1 MYTVNQSFHPPFA
14 PAAEAGAI
22 VRAPKVRFTILT
34 PRLIRLE
41 YSPDERFEDRPSQAF
56 WYRKQSVPSF
66 KTNQDETR
74 LEIDTGELLLTYDLQ
89 AGRFNPQSL
98 SIYIKSLDR
107 TYYFGDSDEGNLM
120 GTYRTLDGLDGKVNL
135 ETGLVS
141 RDGWALYDDSRSLVF
156 DSEGWLQP
164 RSAQDEALDLYF
176 FGYGHDYIGCIQD
189 FQKVAG
195 QTPLLPRWALGNWW
209 SRYYPYSESE
219 LKNLM
224 LAFKHQQI
232 PLSVCIIDMDW
243 HITETG
249 NASNGWTGYTW
260 NKDLF
265 PDPPAFIDWL
275 HQQGLKT
282 ALNLHPAMGVW
293 PHEADYE
300 RMAHHM
306 GVDPASEQP
315 VGFDVA
321 DRHFMQAY
329 FEYLHYPKEEQG
341 IDFWWMDWQQG
352 EHSKLQGLDPLYWLN
367 HLHFYDQ
374 AKQGKKRPF
383 IFSRW
388 GGLGN
393 HRYPIGFS
401 GDTVITWD
409 SLSFQP
415 YFTSTASNVAYGWW
429 SHDIGGHFMGMEDGE
444 LFTRWAQF
452 GVFSPI
458 LRMHAT
464 RDPYIDHCPWAYDQN
479 TLHASRTALRLRH
492 AFVPYIYSM
501 SWRNERQGIPLVL
514 PMYYEH
520 PEVED
525 AYHCPQQYL
534 FGSELLAAPVIL
546 PADPEVGLARQVV
559 WLPEGEW
566 FNFFTGE
573 HHVGDAWHGMHA
585 GLEEIPIFARP
596 GAVVPLAAGASVDRV
611 NNPDELEVVIFP
623 GASRRFELFED
634 DGESNAYRQNL
645 YRITPFYNEW
655 SENRMLFQVEPVEG
669 FVNAGPE
676 TRTFTLLF
684 RGIVNPEQIEVELDG
699 HAVHSTPHYDVKT
712 STLRIG
718 GIRLAA
724 GSRLSVQ
731 LITDGETL
739 IDRRARL
746 LHHVRKML
754 WAARMPTYIKQR
766 IEAAVPEL
774 EQDITTIEQF
784 AAVMTAAQL
793 RAFIEQITGAGVMR
807 LSGCGD
813 KDRIILWNP
822 RQLPDFRYGLGI
834 TIGWWGQ
841 GEDLERG
848 SVPPVQV
855 IVPEERCG
863 THEDLSWRLQV
874 DYFGLA
880 SKEYGKKKEII
891 PPKY

>member
-1 MYTVNQSFHPPFA
+1 MYTVKATFHPPFT
-14 PAAEAGAI
+14 PTAEAGAV
-22 VRAPKVRFTILT
+22 VRAPGVRFTILT
-34 PRLIRLE
+34 PRLIRME
-41 YSPDERFEDRPSQAF
+41 YSPRERFEDRPSQAF
-56 WYRKQSVPSF
+56 WYRSQPVPAY
-66 KTNQDETR
+66 TAQEEGGC
-74 LEIDTGELLLTYDLQ
+74 LEIDTGELHLSYDMNT
-89 AGRFNPQSL
+89 GYFNPQSL
-98 SIYIKSLDR
+98 AIEVKSVSQV
-107 TYYFGDSDEGNLM
+107 YYYGDAGEGNLM

-135 ETGLVS
+135 EPGLVS
-141 RDGWALYDDSRSLVF
+141 RDGWAVYDDSGSLVF
-156 DSEGWLQP
+156 DPSGWLQP
-164 RSAQDEALDLYF
+164 RHADDTALDLYF
-176 FGYGHDYIGCIQD
+176 FGYGHDYLGCLQD

-209 SRYYPYSESE
+209 SRYYPYSETE

-224 LAFKHQQI
+224 LDFQRHQV

-243 HITETG
+243 HITDTG

-260 NKDLF
+260 NTELF

-293 PHEADYE
+293 PHEGDYE
-300 RMAHHM
+300 RVARHM
-306 GVDPASEQP
+306 GIDPASQQP
-315 VGFDVA
+315 VEFDVA
-321 DRHFMQAY
+321 DPKFMQAY
-329 FEYLHYPKEEQG
+329 FDYLHYPKEEQG

-352 EHSKLQGLDPLYWLN
+352 ERSKVQGLDPLYWLN

-374 AKQGKKRPF
+374 AKNGKKRPF

-409 SLSFQP
+409 SLCFQP
-415 YFTSTASNVAYGWW
+415 FFTATASNVAYGWW

-444 LFTRWAQF
+444 LFTRWVQY

-492 AFVPYIYSM
+492 AFVPYIYTM
-501 SWRNERQGIPLVL
+501 SWRNEQQGIPLVQ

-520 PEVED
+520 PELDD

-534 FGSELLAAPVIL
+534 FGSELLAAPVTF

-559 WLPEGEW
+559 WLPEGDW

-573 HHVGDAWHGMHA
+573 HITGDAWHGLYMS
-585 GLEEIPIFARP
+585 LEETPVFARP
-596 GAVVPLAAGASVDRV
+596 GAIVPLASGASVDGIG
-611 NNPDELEVVIFP
+611 NPSELEVSIFP
-623 GASRRFELFED
+623 GAGRRFDLFED
-634 DGESNAYRQNL
+634 DGESNAYRQGI
-645 YRITPFYNEW
+645 YRTTPFHQEW
-655 SENRMLFQVEPVEG
+655 NENRLLFQIEPVQG

-676 TRTFTLLF
+676 QRTFTLLF
-684 RGIVNPEQIEVELDG
+684 RGIVCPEQVEVELDG
-699 HAVHSTPHYDVKT
+699 QPFEIEPVYDLKT
-712 STLRIG
+712 STLRLS
-718 GIRLAA
+718 GIKLGAA
-724 GSRLSVQ
+724 SRLSVQ

-739 IDRRARL
+739 IDRRSRIL
-746 LHHVRKML
+746 QHIRKML

-766 IEAAVPEL
+766 VEAALPEM
-774 EQDITTIEQF
+774 QRDITTLEQF
-784 AAVMTAAQL
+784 SAVMSQAQL
-793 RAFIEQITGAGVMR
+793 QAFAEQLSGAGVIR
-807 LSGCGD
+807 LTGSGD

-822 RQLPDFRYGLGI
+822 NRCPGFRYSLGI

-841 GEDLERG
+841 GEDLERDI
-848 SVPPVQV
+848 VPPALV
-855 IVPEERCG
+855 IVPQERCG
-863 THEDLSWRLQV
+863 AHDDLSWRLQI
-874 DYFGLA
+874 DYFGMVQ
-880 SKEYGKKKEII
+880 KGYGKKKDII
-891 PPKY
+891 PPKN